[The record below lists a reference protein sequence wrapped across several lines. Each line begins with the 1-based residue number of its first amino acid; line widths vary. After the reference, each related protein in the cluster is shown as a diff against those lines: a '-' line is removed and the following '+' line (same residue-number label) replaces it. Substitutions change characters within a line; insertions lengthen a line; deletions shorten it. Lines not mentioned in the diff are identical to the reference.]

1 MKKLLKPYLDI
12 VFPSVCE
19 CCGASLSLPEKHL
32 CHWCRHD
39 RFEMAGYCN
48 ELIKPNNIR
57 FLYSMWLF
65 DKGGYLQDLL
75 HNLKYNFLKG
85 AGEELGFILGHSFI
99 ERSDPDFLQ
108 FIEGKNPLLVPVP
121 LHKSKLRKRGYNQAG
136 AIAEGLS
143 RSTGWE
149 LSETGCVVRVRKT
162 RTQTGLT
169 TMERKMNLK
178 NAFLPVTSGYFHNKL
193 PIIVDDVFTTGATTY
208 ELAGAIADQDQ
219 KAGIMT
225 VAMA

>member
-1 MKKLLKPYLDI
+1 MKNLLKPYLDI

-19 CCGASLSLPEKHL
+19 CCGASLTLPEKHL
-32 CHWCRHD
+32 CHWCRND
-39 RFEMAGYCN
+39 RFETAGYGV
-48 ELIKPNNIR
+48 ELIKPNCIR

-85 AGEELGFILGHSFI
+85 VGEELGFILGHSFI
-99 ERSDPDFLQ
+99 ETSESDFLQ
-108 FIEGKNPLLVPVP
+108 TVESKNPLLVPVP
-121 LHKSKLRKRGYNQAG
+121 LHKSNLRKRGYNQAR

-149 LSETGCVVRVRKT
+149 VSESGCVERVRKT
-162 RTQTGLT
+162 QTQTGLT
-169 TMERKMNLK
+169 TTERKMNLK
-178 NAFLPVTSGYFHNKL
+178 NAFLPVTPDYYHNRY

-208 ELAGAIADQDQ
+208 ELAGVITDRDQ
-219 KAGIMT
+219 KAGILT
-225 VAMA
+225 VAIA